1 MSFGKIKQDI
11 NNILFESYSDKNRFK
26 MIFKE
31 FYNIL
36 KNNKTIKEYY
46 IVYSNIETKKFDDV
60 SDATSYL
67 NESLD
72 YLKSLDGDFS
82 LAHDFILKYKSEKTF
97 AKETLL
103 ENIDTLLKDTKSNLI
118 ESRMSAKKYLV
129 SHLLTKKSVSDNV
142 VEGTLPIKVYTN
154 LIAKKFNKKYENL
167 TEWEKDLIKSIISN
181 DDAKL
186 KTIEESIVKENLEL
200 VNNKINIGDTE
211 LKEKLS
217 KVKLKLESYSS
228 TDKKD
233 SIIKLIKLKS
243 DLETI

>member
-167 TEWEKDLIKSIISN
+167 NEWEKDLIKTIISN
-181 DDAKL
+181 DENKL
-186 KTIEESIVKENLEL
+186 SSIEESIVKENLEL

-233 SIIKLIKLKS
+233 SIIKLIKLKT

>member
-1 MSFGKIKQDI
+1 MTFGKIKQEI
-11 NNILFESYSDKNRFK
+11 NNILFESYSDKDKFK
-26 MIFKE
+26 AIFKE

-60 SDATSYL
+60 SDATAYL

-82 LAHDFILKYKSEKTF
+82 IAHDFILKYKTDKTYV
-97 AKETLL
+97 KETLL
-103 ENIDTLLKDTKSNLI
+103 ENIDTLLQETKSNLI
-118 ESRMSAKKYLV
+118 ESRMNAKKYLV
-129 SHLLTKKSVSDNV
+129 SHLLTQKSVSDNV

-167 TEWEKDLIKSIISN
+167 NEWEKDLIKSIISN
-181 DDAKL
+181 DENKL
-186 KTIEESIVKENLEL
+186 SSIEESIVKENLEL
-200 VNNKINIGDTE
+200 VNNKINIGDAE

-217 KVKLKLESYSS
+217 KVKLKLEGYSS

>member
-1 MSFGKIKQDI
+1 MTFGKIKQDI
-11 NNILFESYSDKNRFK
+11 NNILFESYSDKDEFK
-26 MIFKE
+26 RLFKE

-46 IVYSNIETKKFDDV
+46 ITYSNIENKKFDNV

-67 NESLD
+67 NESID
-72 YLKSLDGDFS
+72 YLKSLDNDFS
-82 LAHDFILKYKSEKTF
+82 ITHDFILKYKSDKVYV
-97 AKETLL
+97 KETLL
-103 ENIDTLLKDTKSNLI
+103 ENIDILIRDTKSNLI
-118 ESRMSAKKYLV
+118 EGKMNAKKYLV
-129 SHLLTKKSVSDNV
+129 SHLLTQKFVSDNV

-154 LIAKKFNKKYENL
+154 LIAKKFNKKYEHL
-167 TEWEKDLIKSIISN
+167 TEWEKDLVKTMIGN
-181 DDAKL
+181 DENKL
-186 KTIEESIVKENLEL
+186 SSIEESIIKENLEL
-200 VNNKINIGDTE
+200 VDSKINIGDTE

-228 TDKKD
+228 EDKKD

>member
-1 MSFGKIKQDI
+1 MKFGKLKQEI
-11 NNILFESYSDKNRFK
+11 NYILLESYTEKDKFK
-26 MIFKE
+26 SIFRE

-46 IVYSNIETKKFDDV
+46 IVYSNIENKKFDDI

-72 YLKSLDGDFS
+72 YLKSLDVDFS
-82 LAHDFILKYKSEKTF
+82 VVHNFILKYGSDKTYI
-97 AKETLL
+97 KETLL
-103 ENIDTLLKDTKSNLI
+103 ENIDTLLQDTKSNLI
-118 ESRMSAKKYLV
+118 ENRISAKKYLV
-129 SHLLTKKSVSDNV
+129 SHLLTHKSISENV
-142 VEGTLPIKVYTN
+142 VEGTLPIKIYTN

-167 TEWEKDLIKSIISN
+167 NEWEKDLIKSVLNN
-181 DDAKL
+181 DDEKL
-186 KTIEESIVKENLEL
+186 KTIEETIIKENLEL
-200 VNNKINIGDTE
+200 VNNNINIGDNE

>member
-217 KVKLKLESYSS
+217 KVKLKLENYSS
-228 TDKKD
+228 EDKKD

>member
-228 TDKKD
+228 EDKKD

>member
-1 MSFGKIKQDI
+1 MTFGKIKQEI
-11 NNILFESYSDKNRFK
+11 NNILFESYSDKNKFK
-26 MIFKE
+26 AIFKE

-60 SDATSYL
+60 SDATTYL

-82 LAHDFILKYKSEKTF
+82 IAHDFILKYKTDKTYV
-97 AKETLL
+97 KETLL
-103 ENIDTLLKDTKSNLI
+103 ENIDTLLQDTKSNLI
-118 ESRMSAKKYLV
+118 ESRMNAKKYLV
-129 SHLLTKKSVSDNV
+129 SHLLTQKSVSDNV

-167 TEWEKDLIKSIISN
+167 NEWEKDLIKSIISN
-181 DDAKL
+181 DENKL
-186 KTIEESIVKENLEL
+186 SSIEESIVKENLEL
-200 VNNKINIGDTE
+200 VNNKINIGDAE

>member
-1 MSFGKIKQDI
+1 MTFGKIKQEI
-11 NNILFESYSDKNRFK
+11 NNILFESYSDKNKFK
-26 MIFKE
+26 AIFKE

-82 LAHDFILKYKSEKTF
+82 IAHDFILKYKTDKTYV
-97 AKETLL
+97 KETLL
-103 ENIDTLLKDTKSNLI
+103 ENIDTLLQDTKSNLI
-118 ESRMSAKKYLV
+118 ESRMNAKKYLV
-129 SHLLTKKSVSDNV
+129 SHLLTQKSVSDNV

-167 TEWEKDLIKSIISN
+167 NEWEKDLIKSIISN
-181 DDAKL
+181 DENKL
-186 KTIEESIVKENLEL
+186 SSIEESIVKENLEL
-200 VNNKINIGDTE
+200 VNNKINIGDAE

>member
-103 ENIDTLLKDTKSNLI
+103 ENIDTLLQDTKSNLI

-167 TEWEKDLIKSIISN
+167 NEWEKDLIKTIISN
-181 DDAKL
+181 DENKL
-186 KTIEESIVKENLEL
+186 SSIEESIVKENLEL

>member
-1 MSFGKIKQDI
+1 MTFGKIKQEI
-11 NNILFESYSDKNRFK
+11 NNILLESYSDKNKFK
-26 MIFKE
+26 TIFKE

-46 IVYSNIETKKFDDV
+46 IVYSNIENKKFDDI

-67 NESLD
+67 NENLD
-72 YLKSLDGDFS
+72 YLKSLDVDFS
-82 LAHDFILKYKSEKTF
+82 VVHDFILKYNSDKTYV
-97 AKETLL
+97 KETLL
-103 ENIDTLLKDTKSNLI
+103 ENIDTLLQDTKSNLI
-118 ESRMSAKKYLV
+118 ENRISAKKYLV
-129 SHLLTKKSVSDNV
+129 SHLLTHKSVSDNV

-167 TEWEKDLIKSIISN
+167 TEWEKDLVKSVLNN
-181 DDAKL
+181 DDEKL
-186 KTIEESIVKENLEL
+186 KTIEESIIKENLEL

>member
-82 LAHDFILKYKSEKTF
+82 LAHDFILKYRSEKPF
-97 AKETLL
+97 IKETLL
-103 ENIDTLLKDTKSNLI
+103 ENIDILLQDTKANLI
-118 ESRMSAKKYLV
+118 EGRVNATKYLV
-129 SHLLTKKSVSDNV
+129 SNLMTKKSSSEYVI
-142 VEGTLPIKVYTN
+142 EGNLPIKFYTN

-167 TEWEKDLIKSIISN
+167 TEQEKHLIKSIIAN
-181 DDAKL
+181 DSEKL
-186 KTIEESIVKENLEL
+186 ISIEEGIIKENLDI
-200 VNNKINIGDTE
+200 VNSKLNIGNDE

-217 KVKLKLESYSS
+217 KVKLKLETYTS

-233 SIIKLIKLKS
+233 SVIKLIKLKS

>member
-1 MSFGKIKQDI
+1 MKFGKLKQEI
-11 NNILFESYSDKNRFK
+11 NNILLDSYSDKDRFK
-26 MIFKE
+26 SIFKE

-46 IVYSNIETKKFDDV
+46 IVYSNIETKKFDDI

-67 NESLD
+67 DESIE

-82 LAHDFILKYKSEKTF
+82 VIHDFILKYGSDKTYV
-97 AKETLL
+97 KETLL
-103 ENIDTLLKDTKSNLI
+103 ENIDILLQDTKSNLI
-118 ESRMSAKKYLV
+118 ENRMSAKKYLV
-129 SHLLTKKSVSDNV
+129 SYLLTQKSVSENV

-154 LIAKKFNKKYENL
+154 LIAKKFNKKYENI
-167 TEWEKDLIKSIISN
+167 TEWEKDLIKSVLSN
-181 DDAKL
+181 NDEKL
-186 KTIEESIVKENLEL
+186 KTIEETIIKENLEL
-200 VNNKINIGDTE
+200 VNNKINIGDNE

-233 SIIKLIKLKS
+233 SIIKLINLKS

>member
-1 MSFGKIKQDI
+1 MTFGKIKQEI
-11 NNILFESYSDKNRFK
+11 NNILFESYSDKDKFK
-26 MIFKE
+26 SIFKE

-60 SDATSYL
+60 SDATAYL

-82 LAHDFILKYKSEKTF
+82 IAHDFILKYKTDKTYV
-97 AKETLL
+97 KETLL
-103 ENIDTLLKDTKSNLI
+103 ENIDTLLQETKSNLI
-118 ESRMSAKKYLV
+118 ESRMNAKKYLV
-129 SHLLTKKSVSDNV
+129 SHLLTQKSVSDNV

-167 TEWEKDLIKSIISN
+167 NEWEKDLIKSIISN
-181 DDAKL
+181 DENKL
-186 KTIEESIVKENLEL
+186 SSIEESIVKENLEL
-200 VNNKINIGDTE
+200 VNNKINIGDAE

-217 KVKLKLESYSS
+217 KVKLKLEGYSS

>member
-1 MSFGKIKQDI
+1 MTFGKIKQQI
-11 NNILFESYSDKNRFK
+11 NNILFESYSDKDKFK
-26 MIFKE
+26 SIFKE

-60 SDATSYL
+60 SDATAYL

-82 LAHDFILKYKSEKTF
+82 IAHDFILKYKTDKTYV
-97 AKETLL
+97 KETLL
-103 ENIDTLLKDTKSNLI
+103 ENIDTLLQETKSNLI
-118 ESRMSAKKYLV
+118 ESRMNAKKYLV
-129 SHLLTKKSVSDNV
+129 SHLLTQKSVSDNV

-167 TEWEKDLIKSIISN
+167 NEWEKDLIKSIISN
-181 DDAKL
+181 DENKL
-186 KTIEESIVKENLEL
+186 SSIEESIVKENLEL
-200 VNNKINIGDTE
+200 VNNKINIGDAE

-217 KVKLKLESYSS
+217 KVKLKLEGYSS

>member
-1 MSFGKIKQDI
+1 MKFGKLKQEI
-11 NNILFESYSDKNRFK
+11 NYILLESYTDKDKFK
-26 MIFKE
+26 SIFRE

-46 IVYSNIETKKFDDV
+46 IVYSNIENKKFDDI

-72 YLKSLDGDFS
+72 YLKSLDVDFS
-82 LAHDFILKYKSEKTF
+82 VVHNFILKYGSDKTYI
-97 AKETLL
+97 KETLL
-103 ENIDTLLKDTKSNLI
+103 ENIDTLLQDTKSNLI
-118 ESRMSAKKYLV
+118 ENRISAKKYLV
-129 SHLLTKKSVSDNV
+129 SHLLTHKSISENV
-142 VEGTLPIKVYTN
+142 VEGTLPIKIYTN

-167 TEWEKDLIKSIISN
+167 NEWEKDLIKSVLNN
-181 DDAKL
+181 DDEKL
-186 KTIEESIVKENLEL
+186 KTIEETIIKENLEL
-200 VNNKINIGDTE
+200 VNNNINIGDNE

>member
-97 AKETLL
+97 VKETLL
-103 ENIDTLLKDTKSNLI
+103 ENIDTLLQDTKSNLI

-167 TEWEKDLIKSIISN
+167 NEWEKDLIKTIISN
-181 DDAKL
+181 DENKL
-186 KTIEESIVKENLEL
+186 SSIEESIVKENLEL

-217 KVKLKLESYSS
+217 KVKLKLENYSS
-228 TDKKD
+228 EDKKD

>member
-11 NNILFESYSDKNRFK
+11 NNILFESYSDKDRFK

-82 LAHDFILKYKSEKTF
+82 LAHDFILKYKSDKTF
-97 AKETLL
+97 VKETLL

-217 KVKLKLESYSS
+217 KVKLKLENYSS
-228 TDKKD
+228 EDKKD

>member
-97 AKETLL
+97 VKETLL
-103 ENIDTLLKDTKSNLI
+103 ENIDTLLQDTKSNLI

-129 SHLLTKKSVSDNV
+129 SHLLTKKSVSDNL

-167 TEWEKDLIKSIISN
+167 NEWEKDLIKTIISN
-181 DDAKL
+181 DENKL
-186 KTIEESIVKENLEL
+186 SSIEESIVKENLEL

-233 SIIKLIKLKS
+233 SIIKLIKLKT

>member
-217 KVKLKLESYSS
+217 KVKLKLENYSS
-228 TDKKD
+228 EDKKD
-233 SIIKLIKLKS
+233 SIIKLNKLKS

>member
-1 MSFGKIKQDI
+1 
-11 NNILFESYSDKNRFK
+11 

-167 TEWEKDLIKSIISN
+167 NEWEKDLIKTIISN

-217 KVKLKLESYSS
+217 KVKLKLENYSS
-228 TDKKD
+228 EDKKD

>member
-97 AKETLL
+97 VKETLL
-103 ENIDTLLKDTKSNLI
+103 ENIDTLLQDTKSNLI

-167 TEWEKDLIKSIISN
+167 NEWEKDLIKTIISN
-181 DDAKL
+181 DENKL
-186 KTIEESIVKENLEL
+186 SSIEESIVKENLEL

>member
-11 NNILFESYSDKNRFK
+11 NNILFESYSDKDRFK

-103 ENIDTLLKDTKSNLI
+103 ENIDTLLQDTKSNLI

-167 TEWEKDLIKSIISN
+167 NEWEKDLIKTIISN
-181 DDAKL
+181 DENKL
-186 KTIEESIVKENLEL
+186 SSIEESIVKENLEL

-217 KVKLKLESYSS
+217 KVKLKLENYSS
-228 TDKKD
+228 EDKKD

>member
-1 MSFGKIKQDI
+1 MTFGKIKQEI
-11 NNILFESYSDKNRFK
+11 NNILLESYSDKNKFK
-26 MIFKE
+26 TIFKE

-46 IVYSNIETKKFDDV
+46 IVYSNIENKKFDDI

-67 NESLD
+67 NENLD
-72 YLKSLDGDFS
+72 YLKSLDVDFS
-82 LAHDFILKYKSEKTF
+82 VVHDFILKYNSDKTYV
-97 AKETLL
+97 KETLL
-103 ENIDTLLKDTKSNLI
+103 ENIDTLLQDTKSNLI
-118 ESRMSAKKYLV
+118 ENRVSAKKYLV
-129 SHLLTKKSVSDNV
+129 SHLLTHKSVSDNV

-167 TEWEKDLIKSIISN
+167 TEWEKDLVKSVLNN
-181 DDAKL
+181 DDEKL
-186 KTIEESIVKENLEL
+186 KTIEESIIKENLEL

>member
-1 MSFGKIKQDI
+1 MTFGKIKQDI
-11 NNILFESYSDKNRFK
+11 NNILFESYSDKDEFK
-26 MIFKE
+26 RLFKE

-46 IVYSNIETKKFDDV
+46 ITYSNIENKKFDNV

-67 NESLD
+67 NESID
-72 YLKSLDGDFS
+72 YLKSLDNDFS
-82 LAHDFILKYKSEKTF
+82 ITHDFILKYKSDKVYT
-97 AKETLL
+97 KETLL
-103 ENIDTLLKDTKSNLI
+103 ENIDILIRDTKSNLI
-118 ESRMSAKKYLV
+118 EGKMNAKKYLV
-129 SHLLTKKSVSDNV
+129 SHLLTQKFVSDNV

-154 LIAKKFNKKYENL
+154 LIAKKFNKKYEHL
-167 TEWEKDLIKSIISN
+167 TEWEKDLVKTMIGN
-181 DDAKL
+181 DENKL
-186 KTIEESIVKENLEL
+186 SSIEESIIKENLEL
-200 VNNKINIGDTE
+200 VDSKINIGDTE

-228 TDKKD
+228 EDKKD

>member
-11 NNILFESYSDKNRFK
+11 NNILFESYSDKDRFK

-217 KVKLKLESYSS
+217 KVKLKLENYSS
-228 TDKKD
+228 EDKKD

>member
-1 MSFGKIKQDI
+1 MSFGKINQDI

-103 ENIDTLLKDTKSNLI
+103 ENIDTLLQDTKSNLI

-129 SHLLTKKSVSDNV
+129 SHLLTKKSVSDNI

-217 KVKLKLESYSS
+217 KVKLKLENYSS
-228 TDKKD
+228 EDKKD

>member
-97 AKETLL
+97 VKETLL
-103 ENIDTLLKDTKSNLI
+103 ENIDTLLQDTKSNLI

-167 TEWEKDLIKSIISN
+167 NEWEKDLIKSIISN
-181 DDAKL
+181 DENKL
-186 KTIEESIVKENLEL
+186 SSIEESIVKENLEL

-228 TDKKD
+228 EDKKD

>member
-11 NNILFESYSDKNRFK
+11 NNILFESYSDKDRFK

-167 TEWEKDLIKSIISN
+167 NEWEKDLIKTIISN

-217 KVKLKLESYSS
+217 KVKLKLENYSS
-228 TDKKD
+228 EDKKD

>member
-1 MSFGKIKQDI
+1 MTFGKIKQQI
-11 NNILFESYSDKNRFK
+11 NNILFESYSDKDKFK
-26 MIFKE
+26 SIFKE

-60 SDATSYL
+60 SDATAYL

-82 LAHDFILKYKSEKTF
+82 IAHDFILKYKTDKTYV
-97 AKETLL
+97 KETLL
-103 ENIDTLLKDTKSNLI
+103 ENIDTLLQDTKSNLI
-118 ESRMSAKKYLV
+118 ESRMNAKKYLV
-129 SHLLTKKSVSDNV
+129 SHLLTQKSVSDNV

-167 TEWEKDLIKSIISN
+167 NEWEKDLIKSIISN
-181 DDAKL
+181 DENKL
-186 KTIEESIVKENLEL
+186 SSIEESIVKENLEL
-200 VNNKINIGDTE
+200 VNNKINIGDAE

-217 KVKLKLESYSS
+217 KVKLKLEGYSS

>member
-1 MSFGKIKQDI
+1 MTFGKIKQEI
-11 NNILFESYSDKNRFK
+11 NNILFESYSDKNKFK
-26 MIFKE
+26 TIFKE

-46 IVYSNIETKKFDDV
+46 IVYSNIENKKFDDI

-72 YLKSLDGDFS
+72 YLKSLDVDFS
-82 LAHDFILKYKSEKTF
+82 VVHDFILKYNSDKTYV
-97 AKETLL
+97 KETLL
-103 ENIDTLLKDTKSNLI
+103 ENIDTLLQDTKSNLI
-118 ESRMSAKKYLV
+118 ENRISAKKYLV
-129 SHLLTKKSVSDNV
+129 SHLLTHKSISDNV

-167 TEWEKDLIKSIISN
+167 TEWEKDLVKSVLNN
-181 DDAKL
+181 DDEKL
-186 KTIEESIVKENLEL
+186 KTIEESIIKENLEL

>member
-11 NNILFESYSDKNRFK
+11 NNILFESYSDKDRFK

-103 ENIDTLLKDTKSNLI
+103 ENIDTLLQDTKSNLI

-167 TEWEKDLIKSIISN
+167 NEWEKDLIKTIISN
-181 DDAKL
+181 DENKL
-186 KTIEESIVKENLEL
+186 SSIEESIVKENLEL

-217 KVKLKLESYSS
+217 KVKLKLENYSS
-228 TDKKD
+228 EDKKD
-233 SIIKLIKLKS
+233 SIIKSIKLKS